1 GNSACPTVLSRR
13 LRHRSATWNRWPW
26 LRSLPL
32 IPSVRSYSK
41 RRCAMKPPV
50 LAAAIMLFLANGTAS
65 AAEKIRVGVPQQV
78 VHWIVFPLAQQKG
91 FFKEEGFDA
100 EIVQITGP
108 SGRSALMSGDIDY
121 YTTIAFIVQSAIVGL
136 PVKVIAAY
144 VNCPPFVLMSR
155 PELKSAQ
162 DLKGKTMG
170 IGAPPGS
177 SPDVIAKLSLK
188 HLGLN
193 PDKDLKYVY
202 LNSHERTYLALE
214 QGLYA
219 AGLIPPPFDFKGA
232 KLGLNSLAR
241 AAEILTY
248 PEDGLIATVKK
259 IKEKPDE
266 AKRVIRAGIKAN
278 RYIRTQRE
286 GTIQFLM
293 AWQKVDRETATANYD
308 SAVRSFNDDGSLP
321 EAGLRLIIDEAK
333 KTAKV
338 EREIPLT
345 NVADLSILREAQK
358 ELGIRAK

>member
-1 GNSACPTVLSRR
+1 
-13 LRHRSATWNRWPW
+13 
-26 LRSLPL
+26 
-32 IPSVRSYSK
+32 
-41 RRCAMKPPV
+41 MKLPV
-50 LAAAIMLFLANGTAS
+50 LAAAIILLVANGTAS
-65 AAEKIRVGVPQQV
+65 PAEKIRVGVPQQV
-78 VHWIVFPLAQQKG
+78 VHWMVFPLAQQKG
-91 FFKEEGFDA
+91 FFKEEGFDT

-193 PDKDLKYVY
+193 PDKDVKYVY

-308 SAVRSFNDDGSLP
+308 SAVRSFNDDGSPP

>member
-1 GNSACPTVLSRR
+1 
-13 LRHRSATWNRWPW
+13 
-26 LRSLPL
+26 
-32 IPSVRSYSK
+32 
-41 RRCAMKPPV
+41 MKLPV
-50 LAAAIMLFLANGTAS
+50 LAAAIILLVANGTAS
-65 AAEKIRVGVPQQV
+65 PAEKIRVGVPQQV
-78 VHWIVFPLAQQKG
+78 VHWMVFPLAQQKG

-100 EIVQITGP
+100 EIVRITGP

-266 AKRVIRAGIKAN
+266 VKRVIRAGIKSN
-278 RYIRTQRE
+278 RYIRSERE

-293 AWQKVDRETATANYD
+293 AWQKVDRETASANYD
-308 SAVRSFNDDGSLP
+308 SAIRSFNDDGSLP

-358 ELGIRAK
+358 ELGIRPK

>member
-1 GNSACPTVLSRR
+1 
-13 LRHRSATWNRWPW
+13 
-26 LRSLPL
+26 
-32 IPSVRSYSK
+32 
-41 RRCAMKPPV
+41 MKLPV
-50 LAAAIMLFLANGTAS
+50 LAAAIILLVANGTAS
-65 AAEKIRVGVPQQV
+65 PAEKIRVGVPQQV
-78 VHWIVFPLAQQKG
+78 VHWMVFPLAQQKG
-91 FFKEEGFDA
+91 FFKEEGFDT

-193 PDKDLKYVY
+193 PDKDVKYVY

-266 AKRVIRAGIKAN
+266 VKRVIRAGIKAN

>member
-1 GNSACPTVLSRR
+1 
-13 LRHRSATWNRWPW
+13 
-26 LRSLPL
+26 
-32 IPSVRSYSK
+32 
-41 RRCAMKPPV
+41 MKPPV
-50 LAAAIMLFLANGTAS
+50 LAVAIMLFLANGTVS

-78 VHWIVFPLAQQKG
+78 VHWMVFPLAQQKG

-100 EIVQITGP
+100 EIVRITGP

-121 YTTIAFIVQSAIVGL
+121 YTTIAFMVQSAVVGL
-136 PVKVIAAY
+136 PVKVVAAY
-144 VNCPPFVLMSR
+144 VNCPPFILMSR

-162 DLKGKTMG
+162 DLKGKTVG

-188 HLGLN
+188 HLGLD
-193 PDKDLKYVY
+193 PDKDVKYVY

-241 AAEILTY
+241 AAEFLTY

-266 AKRVIRAGIKAN
+266 VKRVIRAGIKAN
-278 RYIRTQRE
+278 RYIRSQRE
-286 GTIQFLM
+286 GTVQFLM
-293 AWQKVDRETATANYD
+293 AWQKVDRETASANYD
-308 SAVRSFNDDGSLP
+308 SALRSFNDDGSLP
-321 EAGLRLIIDEAK
+321 EAGLRLIVDEAK
-333 KTAKV
+333 KTAKID
-338 EREIPLT
+338 REIPLADI
-345 NVADLSILREAQK
+345 ADLSILREAQK
-358 ELGIRAK
+358 ELGTRAK

>member
-1 GNSACPTVLSRR
+1 
-13 LRHRSATWNRWPW
+13 
-26 LRSLPL
+26 
-32 IPSVRSYSK
+32 
-41 RRCAMKPPV
+41 MKLPV
-50 LAAAIMLFLANGTAS
+50 LAAAIILLVANGTAS
-65 AAEKIRVGVPQQV
+65 PAEKIRVGVPQQV
-78 VHWIVFPLAQQKG
+78 VHWMVFPLAQQKG

-121 YTTIAFIVQSAIVGL
+121 YTTIAFIVQSVIVGL

-193 PDKDLKYVY
+193 PDKDVKYVY

-266 AKRVIRAGIKAN
+266 VKRVIRAGIKAN

>member
-1 GNSACPTVLSRR
+1 
-13 LRHRSATWNRWPW
+13 
-26 LRSLPL
+26 
-32 IPSVRSYSK
+32 
-41 RRCAMKPPV
+41 MKLPV
-50 LAAAIMLFLANGTAS
+50 LAAAIILLVANGRAS
-65 AAEKIRVGVPQQV
+65 PVEKIRVGVPQQV
-78 VHWIVFPLAQQKG
+78 VHWMVFPLAQQKG

-100 EIVQITGP
+100 EIVRITGP

-193 PDKDLKYVY
+193 PDKDVKYVY

-266 AKRVIRAGIKAN
+266 VKRVIRAGIKAN

-308 SAVRSFNDDGSLP
+308 SAVRSFNDDGSPP

>member
-1 GNSACPTVLSRR
+1 
-13 LRHRSATWNRWPW
+13 
-26 LRSLPL
+26 
-32 IPSVRSYSK
+32 
-41 RRCAMKPPV
+41 MKLPV
-50 LAAAIMLFLANGTAS
+50 LAAAIILLVANGTAS
-65 AAEKIRVGVPQQV
+65 PAEKIRVGVPQQV
-78 VHWIVFPLAQQKG
+78 VHWMVFPLAQQKG

-136 PVKVIAAY
+136 PVRVIAAY

-193 PDKDLKYVY
+193 PDKDVKYVY

-266 AKRVIRAGIKAN
+266 VKRVIRAGIKAN
-278 RYIRTQRE
+278 RYIRTHRE

-321 EAGLRLIIDEAK
+321 EAGLRLIIDEAR

>member
-1 GNSACPTVLSRR
+1 MK
-13 LRHRSATWNRWPW
+13 
-26 LRSLPL
+26 LP
-32 IPSVRSYSK
+32 
-41 RRCAMKPPV
+41 A
-50 LAAAIMLFLANGTAS
+50 LAAAIILSVANGTAS
-65 AAEKIRVGVPQQV
+65 PAEKIRVGVPQQV
-78 VHWIVFPLAQQKG
+78 VHWMVFPLAQQKG

-100 EIVQITGP
+100 EIVRITGP

-121 YTTIAFIVQSAIVGL
+121 YTTIAFIVQSAVVGL
-136 PVKVIAAY
+136 PVKVVAAY
-144 VNCPPFVLMSR
+144 VNCPPFILMSR

-193 PDKDLKYVY
+193 PEKDVKYVY

-232 KLGLNSLAR
+232 KLGLNALAR

-266 AKRVIRAGIKAN
+266 VKRVIRAGIKSN
-278 RYIRTQRE
+278 RYIRSERE

-293 AWQKVDRETATANYD
+293 AWQKVDRETASANYD
-308 SAVRSFNDDGSLP
+308 SAIRSFNDDGSLP

-358 ELGIRAK
+358 ELGIRPK

>member
-1 GNSACPTVLSRR
+1 
-13 LRHRSATWNRWPW
+13 
-26 LRSLPL
+26 
-32 IPSVRSYSK
+32 
-41 RRCAMKPPV
+41 MKLPV
-50 LAAAIMLFLANGTAS
+50 LAAAIILLVANGTAS
-65 AAEKIRVGVPQQV
+65 PAEKIRVGVPQQV
-78 VHWIVFPLAQQKG
+78 VHWMVFPLAQQKG

-121 YTTIAFIVQSAIVGL
+121 YTTIAFIVQSVIVGL

-144 VNCPPFVLMSR
+144 VNCPPFVLMSG

-193 PDKDLKYVY
+193 PDKDVKYVY

-266 AKRVIRAGIKAN
+266 VKRVIRAGIKAN

>member
-1 GNSACPTVLSRR
+1 MK
-13 LRHRSATWNRWPW
+13 
-26 LRSLPL
+26 LPV
-32 IPSVRSYSK
+32 P
-41 RRCAMKPPV
+41 
-50 LAAAIMLFLANGTAS
+50 AAAILLLLANGTAS
-65 AAEKIRVGVPQQV
+65 PAEKIRVGVPQQV
-78 VHWIVFPLAQQKG
+78 VHWMVFPLAQQKG
-91 FFKEEGFDA
+91 LFKEEGFDA
-100 EIVQITGP
+100 EIVRITGP

-136 PVKVIAAY
+136 PVKVLAAY

-162 DLKGKTMG
+162 DLKDKTMG

-193 PDKDLKYVY
+193 PDRDVKYVY

-241 AAEILTY
+241 AADILTY
-248 PEDGLIATVKK
+248 PEDGLIATVNK

-266 AKRVIRAGIKAN
+266 VKRVIRAGIKAN

-308 SAVRSFNDDGSLP
+308 SAARSFNDDGSLP

-338 EREIPLT
+338 ERDIPLS
-345 NVADLSILREAQK
+345 NIADLSILREAQK
-358 ELGIRAK
+358 ELGIRPK

>member
-1 GNSACPTVLSRR
+1 
-13 LRHRSATWNRWPW
+13 
-26 LRSLPL
+26 
-32 IPSVRSYSK
+32 
-41 RRCAMKPPV
+41 MKLPV
-50 LAAAIMLFLANGTAS
+50 LAAAIILLVANGTAS
-65 AAEKIRVGVPQQV
+65 PAEKIRVGVPQQV
-78 VHWIVFPLAQQKG
+78 VHWMVFPLAQQKG

-193 PDKDLKYVY
+193 PDKDVKYVY

-266 AKRVIRAGIKAN
+266 VKRVIRAGIKAN

>member
-1 GNSACPTVLSRR
+1 
-13 LRHRSATWNRWPW
+13 
-26 LRSLPL
+26 
-32 IPSVRSYSK
+32 
-41 RRCAMKPPV
+41 MKLPV
-50 LAAAIMLFLANGTAS
+50 LAAAIILLVANGTAS
-65 AAEKIRVGVPQQV
+65 PAEKIRVGVPQQV
-78 VHWIVFPLAQQKG
+78 VHWMVFPLAQQKG

-100 EIVQITGP
+100 EIVRITGP

-136 PVKVIAAY
+136 PVRVIAAY

-241 AAEILTY
+241 TAEILTY

-266 AKRVIRAGIKAN
+266 VKRVIRAGIKAN

>member
-1 GNSACPTVLSRR
+1 
-13 LRHRSATWNRWPW
+13 
-26 LRSLPL
+26 
-32 IPSVRSYSK
+32 
-41 RRCAMKPPV
+41 MKLPV
-50 LAAAIMLFLANGTAS
+50 LAAAIILLVANGTAS
-65 AAEKIRVGVPQQV
+65 PAEKIRVGVPQQV
-78 VHWIVFPLAQQKG
+78 VHWMVFPLAQQKG

-155 PELKSAQ
+155 PELKSAE

-193 PDKDLKYVY
+193 PDKDVKYVY

-266 AKRVIRAGIKAN
+266 VKRVIRAGIKAN

>member
-1 GNSACPTVLSRR
+1 MR
-13 LRHRSATWNRWPW
+13 L
-26 LRSLPL
+26 
-32 IPSVRSYSK
+32 
-41 RRCAMKPPV
+41 PV
-50 LAAAIMLFLANGTAS
+50 LAAAIILLVANGTAS
-65 AAEKIRVGVPQQV
+65 PAEKIRVGVPQQV
-78 VHWIVFPLAQQKG
+78 VHWMVFPLAQQKG

-100 EIVQITGP
+100 EIVRITGP
-108 SGRSALMSGDIDY
+108 SGRSALMSGEIDY

-266 AKRVIRAGIKAN
+266 VKRVIRAGIKAN

-345 NVADLSILREAQK
+345 TVADLSILSEAQK
-358 ELGIRAK
+358 ELGIRVK

>member
-1 GNSACPTVLSRR
+1 
-13 LRHRSATWNRWPW
+13 
-26 LRSLPL
+26 
-32 IPSVRSYSK
+32 
-41 RRCAMKPPV
+41 MKLPV
-50 LAAAIMLFLANGTAS
+50 LAAAIILLVANGRAS
-65 AAEKIRVGVPQQV
+65 PAEKIRVGVPQQV
-78 VHWIVFPLAQQKG
+78 VHWMVFPLAQQKG

-100 EIVQITGP
+100 EIVRITGP

-193 PDKDLKYVY
+193 PDKDVKYVY

>member
-1 GNSACPTVLSRR
+1 
-13 LRHRSATWNRWPW
+13 
-26 LRSLPL
+26 
-32 IPSVRSYSK
+32 
-41 RRCAMKPPV
+41 MKLPV
-50 LAAAIMLFLANGTAS
+50 LAAAIILLVANGTAS
-65 AAEKIRVGVPQQV
+65 PAEKIRVGVPQQV
-78 VHWIVFPLAQQKG
+78 VHWMVFPLAQQKG

-100 EIVQITGP
+100 EIVRITGP

-136 PVKVIAAY
+136 PVRVIAAY

-193 PDKDLKYVY
+193 PDKDVKYVY

-266 AKRVIRAGIKAN
+266 VKRVIRAGIKAN

>member
-1 GNSACPTVLSRR
+1 
-13 LRHRSATWNRWPW
+13 
-26 LRSLPL
+26 
-32 IPSVRSYSK
+32 
-41 RRCAMKPPV
+41 MKLPV
-50 LAAAIMLFLANGTAS
+50 LAAAIILLVANGTAS
-65 AAEKIRVGVPQQV
+65 PAEKIRVGVPQQV
-78 VHWIVFPLAQQKG
+78 VHWMVFPLAQQKG

-193 PDKDLKYVY
+193 PDKDVKYVY

>member
-1 GNSACPTVLSRR
+1 
-13 LRHRSATWNRWPW
+13 
-26 LRSLPL
+26 
-32 IPSVRSYSK
+32 
-41 RRCAMKPPV
+41 MKLPV
-50 LAAAIMLFLANGTAS
+50 LAAAIILLVANGTAS
-65 AAEKIRVGVPQQV
+65 PAEKIRVGVPQQV
-78 VHWIVFPLAQQKG
+78 VHWMVFPLAQQKG

-193 PDKDLKYVY
+193 PDKDVKYVY

-266 AKRVIRAGIKAN
+266 VKRVIRAGIKAN

-321 EAGLRLIIDEAK
+321 EAGLRLIIDEAR

-338 EREIPLT
+338 EREIPIT

>member
-1 GNSACPTVLSRR
+1 
-13 LRHRSATWNRWPW
+13 
-26 LRSLPL
+26 
-32 IPSVRSYSK
+32 
-41 RRCAMKPPV
+41 MKLLV
-50 LAAAIMLFLANGTAS
+50 FAAAIILLFANGIIR

-78 VHWIVFPLAQQKG
+78 VHWMVFPLAQQKG

-100 EIVQITGP
+100 EIVRITGP

-121 YTTIAFIVQSAIVGL
+121 YTTIAFIVQSAVVGL
-136 PVKVIAAY
+136 PVKVVAAY
-144 VNCPPFVLMSR
+144 VNCPPFILMSR

-188 HLGLN
+188 HLGLD
-193 PDKDLKYVY
+193 PDKEVKYVY

-219 AGLIPPPFDFKGA
+219 AGLISPPFDFKGA
-232 KLGLNSLAR
+232 KLGLNSLAKP
-241 AAEILTY
+241 AEFLTY

-266 AKRVIRAGIKAN
+266 VRRVIRAGIKAN
-278 RYIRTQRE
+278 RYIHSQRE

-308 SAVRSFNDDGSLP
+308 SALRSFNDDGSLP

-338 EREIPLT
+338 ERDIPLT
-345 NVADLSILREAQK
+345 NIADLSILREAQK
-358 ELGIRAK
+358 ELGIMPK

>member
-1 GNSACPTVLSRR
+1 
-13 LRHRSATWNRWPW
+13 
-26 LRSLPL
+26 
-32 IPSVRSYSK
+32 
-41 RRCAMKPPV
+41 MKLPV
-50 LAAAIMLFLANGTAS
+50 LAAAIILLVANGTAS
-65 AAEKIRVGVPQQV
+65 PAEKIRVGVPQQV
-78 VHWIVFPLAQQKG
+78 VHWMVFPLAQQKG

-100 EIVQITGP
+100 EIVRITGP

-266 AKRVIRAGIKAN
+266 VKRVIRAGIKAN
-278 RYIRTQRE
+278 RYIRSQRE